1 VGVFVADN
9 RFFRR
14 SGPFAL
20 GAIAEHVG
28 AAAPLAADCQIM
40 IADVASL
47 DSAVNGEITLFSD
60 SKYAAAFAASH
71 ASVVVTSTAL
81 ASHPHN
87 GSALLVV
94 KDPKLAF
101 AQIGHLF
108 YPPPAVAA
116 GIHPTAH
123 IDPTATT
130 GDGCEIGPGV
140 VIGAEAKIGAH
151 CRLSANVVIGP
162 GVTMEDETTV
172 DANTVISHAV
182 IGSGVRIGSN
192 TTIGGEGFGFLPGP
206 MGLLRIAQLGR
217 VVIENHVQIG
227 NNCTIDR
234 GAMGDTVIGAGS
246 ALDNMV
252 HIAHNVRIGR
262 FCVIAGQVGIA
273 GSSTLG
279 DAVMI
284 GGQVGVND
292 HLTVGSGARIAAKSG
307 VISDVAAGE
316 TIGGYPAV
324 PIRQWHRQT
333 VSIAKLG
340 KPKVN

>member
-1 VGVFVADN
+1 MADD

-28 AAAPLAADCQIM
+28 AAAPPAADSQIM
-40 IADVASL
+40 IQDVASL
-47 DSAVNGEITLFSD
+47 DCAAHGEITLFSD
-60 SKYAAAFAASH
+60 GKYAAAFASSR

-81 ASHPHN
+81 SEHPHN

-94 KDPKLAF
+94 KNPKLAF

-108 YPPPAVAA
+108 YPPCAIAD
-116 GIHPTAH
+116 GIHPSAH
-123 IDPTATT
+123 IDPTATI
-130 GDGCEIGPGV
+130 GNGCEIGPGV
-140 VIGAEAKIGAH
+140 VIGAEAKIGAG
-151 CRLSANVVIGP
+151 CRLSAHVVIGP
-162 GVTMEDETTV
+162 GVTMEDHCIV
-172 DANTVISHAV
+172 DANTVISHAM
-182 IGSGVRIGSN
+182 IGIRVHIGSN

-206 MGLLRIAQLGR
+206 AGLLRIAQLGR
-217 VVIENHVQIG
+217 VAIGNRVQIG

-234 GAMGDTVIGAGS
+234 GAMGDTVIGADS

-273 GSSTLG
+273 GSATLG

-292 HLTVGSGARIAAKSG
+292 HLNIGSGVRIAAKSG
-307 VISDVAAGE
+307 VIEDVAPGQ

-340 KPKVN
+340 KQKKN

>member
-1 VGVFVADN
+1 VADD

-20 GAIAEHVG
+20 GAIAEHIS
-28 AAAPLAADCQIM
+28 AAAPLAADSRIM
-40 IADVASL
+40 IQDVASL
-47 DSAVNGEITLFSD
+47 DSAVDGEITLFSD
-60 SKYAAAFAASH
+60 GKYAAAFAASH

-81 ASHPHN
+81 AEHPHN

-108 YPPPAVAA
+108 YPPCDIAA
-116 GIHPTAH
+116 GIHPDAH
-123 IDPTATT
+123 IHPTASI
-130 GDGCEIGPGV
+130 GNGCEIGPGV
-140 VIGAEAKIGAH
+140 VIGAEARIGAR
-151 CRLSANVVIGP
+151 CRLSAHVVIGP
-162 GVTMEDETTV
+162 GVTMEDDCTV
-172 DANTVISHAV
+172 NANTVISHAML
-182 IGSGVRIGSN
+182 GFAVRIGSN

-217 VVIENHVQIG
+217 VVIGNHVQIG

-234 GAMGDTVIGAGS
+234 GAMGDTTIGAGS

-284 GGQVGVND
+284 GGQAGVND
-292 HLTVGSGARIAAKSG
+292 HLSIGSGVRIAAKSG
-307 VISDVAAGE
+307 VIADVPPGQ

-340 KPKVN
+340 KPKTN

>member
-1 VGVFVADN
+1 LLADD

-20 GAIAEHVG
+20 GAIAEHIG
-28 AAAPLAADCQIM
+28 AAAPLAADSRILIQ
-40 IADVASL
+40 DVASL
-47 DSAVNGEITLFSD
+47 DCAADGEITLFSD
-60 SKYAAAFAASH
+60 GKYAAAFASSH

-81 ASHPHN
+81 SNHPHN

-108 YPPPAVAA
+108 YPPSALAA
-116 GIHPTAH
+116 GVHPSAH
-123 IDPTATT
+123 VDSTATI
-130 GDGCEIGPGV
+130 GSGSEIGPGV
-140 VIGAEAKIGAH
+140 VIGAEAKIGER

-162 GVTMEDETTV
+162 GVTLEDDCTV
-172 DANTVISHAV
+172 DANTVISHAML
-182 IGSGVRIGSN
+182 GFRVRIGSN
-192 TTIGGEGFGFLPGP
+192 TSIGGEGFGFLPGP
-206 MGLLRIAQLGR
+206 AGLLRIAQLGR
-217 VVIENHVQIG
+217 VVIGNHVQIG

-234 GAMGDTVIGAGS
+234 GAMGDTMIGAGS

-273 GSSTLG
+273 GSATLG
-279 DAVMI
+279 DGVMM
-284 GGQVGVND
+284 GGQVGIND
-292 HLTVGSGARIAAKSG
+292 HLNIGAGVRIAAKSG
-307 VISDVAAGE
+307 VIADVPPGT

-333 VSIAKLG
+333 VSMAKLG
-340 KPKVN
+340 KPKAN

>member
-1 VGVFVADN
+1 VADD

-20 GAIAEHVG
+20 GEIAVHVG
-28 AAAPLAADCQIM
+28 AGAPSDADSKIM
-40 IADVASL
+40 IQDVAAL
-47 DSAVNGEITLFSD
+47 DCAANGELTLFSD
-60 SKYAAAFAASH
+60 GKYSAAFAANH
-71 ASVVVTSTAL
+71 ASVVVTNTAL
-81 ASHPHN
+81 SHHPHN
-87 GSALLVV
+87 GSALLIV

-108 YPPPAVAA
+108 YPPNTVEA
-116 GIHPTAH
+116 GIHPSAH
-123 IDPTATT
+123 IDPTASI

-140 VIGAEAKIGAH
+140 VIGAEAKIGAR
-151 CRLSANVVIGP
+151 CRLSAHVVIGP
-162 GVTMEDETTV
+162 GVTMEDDGTV
-172 DANTVISHAV
+172 DANTVISHAM
-182 IGSGVRIGSN
+182 IGSHARIGSN
-192 TTIGGEGFGFLPGP
+192 TTIGGQGFGFLPGP
-206 MGLLRIAQLGR
+206 TGLYRIAQLGR
-217 VVIENHVQIG
+217 VVIANHVEIG

-234 GAMGDTVIGAGS
+234 GAMGDTVIGAGT

-273 GSSTLG
+273 GSATLG

-292 HLTVGSGARIAAKSG
+292 HLNIGSGVRIAAKSG
-307 VISDVAAGE
+307 LIADVPPGE

-333 VSIAKLG
+333 IAIAKLT
-340 KPKVN
+340 KPKSD

>member
-1 VGVFVADN
+1 VADD
-9 RFFRR
+9 RFFHR

-28 AAAPLAADCQIM
+28 AAAPLAADSQIM
-40 IADVASL
+40 IQDVASL
-47 DSAVNGEITLFSD
+47 DCAVDGEITLFSD
-60 SKYAAAFAASH
+60 SKYTAAFAANH

-81 ASHPHN
+81 AEHPHN

-108 YPPPAVAA
+108 YPPCALAA
-116 GIHPTAH
+116 GIHPSAH
-123 IDPTATT
+123 VDPTATI
-130 GDGCEIGPGV
+130 GNGSEIGPGV
-140 VIGAEAKIGAH
+140 VIGAEAKIGAR
-151 CRLSANVVIGP
+151 CRLGSHVVIGP
-162 GVTMEDETTV
+162 GVTLEDDCTV
-172 DANTVISHAV
+172 DANSVISHAM
-182 IGSGVRIGSN
+182 IGFRARIGSN
-192 TTIGGEGFGFLPGP
+192 TSIGGEGFGFLPGP
-206 MGLLRIAQLGR
+206 SGLLRIAQLGR
-217 VVIENHVQIG
+217 VAIGNHVQIG

-252 HIAHNVRIGR
+252 HIAHNVHIGR

-279 DAVMI
+279 DGVMI
-284 GGQVGVND
+284 GGQVGIND
-292 HLTVGSGARIAAKSG
+292 HLNIGSGVRIAAKSG
-307 VISDVAAGE
+307 VIADVPPGQ

-333 VSIAKLG
+333 IAMAKLT
-340 KPKVN
+340 KPKAN

>member
-1 VGVFVADN
+1 VADN
-9 RFFRR
+9 RFFHR

-20 GAIAEHVG
+20 GEIAAHVG
-28 AAAPLAADCQIM
+28 ASAPTDADSKIM
-40 IADVASL
+40 IQDVASL
-47 DSAVNGEITLFSD
+47 DCAVQGELTLFSD
-60 SKYAAAFAASH
+60 SKYAAAFAANH
-71 ASVVVTSTAL
+71 ASVVVTNSAL
-81 ASHPHN
+81 AEHPHN
-87 GSALLVV
+87 GSALLIV

-108 YPPPAVAA
+108 YPPDALAA
-116 GIHPTAH
+116 GIHPSAH
-123 IDPTATT
+123 IDPTATI

-140 VIGAEAKIGAH
+140 VVGADAKIGAH

-162 GVTMEDETTV
+162 GVTMEDESTV

-182 IGSGVRIGSN
+182 IGFHVRIGSN
-192 TTIGGEGFGFLPGP
+192 TSIGGQGFGFLPGP
-206 MGLLRIAQLGR
+206 TGLYRIAQLGR
-217 VVIENHVQIG
+217 VIIANHVEIG

-234 GAMGDTVIGAGS
+234 GAMGDTMIGAGS

-273 GSSTLG
+273 GSATLG

-284 GGQVGVND
+284 GGQVGIND
-292 HLTVGSGARIAAKSG
+292 HLNIGSGVRIAAKSG
-307 VISDVAAGE
+307 VIQDVASGQ

-324 PIRQWHRQT
+324 PIGQWHRQT
-333 VSIAKLG
+333 VSIGKLG
-340 KPKVN
+340 KPKAD